1 MRPASASP
9 VLRMKFLAMLSALVL
24 AAGAL
29 CRAEEPSLSVY
40 QIIPGDS
47 ENPRGELIMKL
58 NNPPGRT
65 YYLYTPGITSI
76 LAAIEVQKDGQWID
90 APRETYCLTS
100 FYACARTHP
109 FLPDSYVVFDTDLP
123 PSLRDY
129 SVFRVNVRLLTAP
142 PDLLH
147 PEAVP
152 PGKGYIDLVSEPFST
167 KDLKPVKLPPTPA
180 SEDHPQP
187 TPPGK

>member
-1 MRPASASP
+1 MSSWSPSGDIFHRRSGAFSITMRPASASP

-65 YYLYTPGITSI
+65 YYLYTPGITSF
-76 LAAIEVQKDGQWID
+76 LAAIEVQ
-90 APRETYCLTS
+90 
-100 FYACARTHP
+100 
-109 FLPDSYVVFDTDLP
+109 
-123 PSLRDY
+123 
-129 SVFRVNVRLLTAP
+129 
-142 PDLLH
+142 
-147 PEAVP
+147 
-152 PGKGYIDLVSEPFST
+152 
-167 KDLKPVKLPPTPA
+167 
-180 SEDHPQP
+180 
-187 TPPGK
+187 